1 VCSLHENGIRPNSN
15 VWAEVGT
22 TWRVVMGYPTPAAH
36 ALGKLLKH
44 VGEDRVLWGTDCI
57 WYGSPQD
64 QIQAFRAF
72 QIAPHLRDAHGYPEL
87 TRDLKAK
94 VFGLSAARLFGLDVE
109 DVKRRL
115 RGDRVAQARLEYAN
129 DPQPSG
135 WTYGPRTRA
144 QFLRHLAR
152 QTGPA

>member
-1 VCSLHENGIRPNSN
+1 
-15 VWAEVGT
+15 
-22 TWRVVMGYPTPAAH
+22 MF
-36 ALGKLLKH
+36 
-44 VGEDRVLWGTDCI
+44 VGEDRVLWGSDCV

-72 QIAPHLRDAHGYPEL
+72 QIAPELREKHGYPEL
-87 TRDLKAK
+87 TRELKAK

-115 RGDRVAQARLEYAN
+115 RGDRVAQALAEYAN
-129 DPQPSG
+129 DPLPSG
-135 WTYGPRTRA
+135 MTYGPRTRS